1 MSLTSSPV
9 RPSGRAMLFL
19 AAALSLS
26 AGCYHVQVVVP
37 NTPPT
42 DYHRQWVNGF
52 LWGAVGG
59 GVDTA
64 RFCGNRPVS
73 RVNTHRSFGNLFMSW
88 LTFGIYTP
96 STVVVACG
104 QGGGYGA
111 PAPYSQPY
119 YPPQPQPQ
127 PQPQP
132 YYPQPQPQPP
142 PQTQP
147 YYPPQPPPSQPQ
159 PYYQPTPP

>member
-1 MSLTSSPV
+1 MHPTSSAP
-9 RPSGRAMLFL
+9 RRSGRATLFL
-19 AAALSLS
+19 AAALALS

-64 RFCGNRPVS
+64 RFCGGRPVS
-73 RVNTHRSFGNLFMSW
+73 RVSTHRSFGNLFMSW

-104 QGGGYGA
+104 QGGGYGG
-111 PAPYSQPY
+111 PAPYQPPY
-119 YPPQPQPQ
+119 YPQPQ

-132 YYPQPQPQPP
+132 YYSQPPQPQPP
-142 PQTQP
+142 QP
-147 YYPPQPPPSQPQ
+147 YYVQPPGQPAAPSAPQ
-159 PYYQPTPP
+159 PYYQSSPP